1 MDDMSPDPA
10 ADAEGVVV
18 LLRVHL
24 GALLQRE
31 VLRLLGQHGA
41 AALRQPREHRPLQ
54 SLNPAGQTLVSA
66 IHSASEKASTVCSC
80 FQVSLLMVTKL
91 PIIYDKH
98 PNFASTSHV

>member
-1 MDDMSPDPA
+1 MDHMTPDAA

-41 AALRQPREHRPLQ
+41 APLRQPREHGPLQ
-54 SLNPAGQTLVSA
+54 RLNPAGQTLMSA
-66 IHSASEKASTVCSC
+66 ILEVSQCLEKDSNICSC
-80 FQVSLLMVTKL
+80 FKYLC
-91 PIIYDKH
+91 
-98 PNFASTSHV
+98 

>member
-31 VLRLLGQHGA
+31 VRRLLGEHGA
-41 AALRQPREHRPLQ
+41 AALRHPREHRPLQ
-54 SLNPAGQTLVSA
+54 SLNPAGQTLMSP
-66 IHSASEKASTVCSC
+66 ILEIPQCLREGLYY
-80 FQVSLLMVTKL
+80 LLMVTKL
-91 PIIYDKH
+91 PID
-98 PNFASTSHV
+98 FASTFHV

>member
-18 LLRVHL
+18 LLRVPL

-41 AALRQPREHRPLQ
+41 AALRHPREHRPLQ
-54 SLNPAGQTLVSA
+54 SLNPAGQTLMSA
-66 IHSASEKASTVCSC
+66 ILEVPQCLREGLNC
-80 FQVSLLMVTKL
+80 LLLLSSV
-91 PIIYDKH
+91 
-98 PNFASTSHV
+98 FANGN